1 MQLLLHEQCQC
12 PWTCCSTLTVRGTVK
27 RSVALR
33 KVQGRA
39 VRSTEVN
46 SGADGVRKTH
56 LVGLNKYKFRRATWL
71 HVFWTA
77 HLVSFHGVFARCKD
91 PPGGPS
97 SCVTLHDSHGVD
109 VSCFTIFH
117 DAWFVVF
124 HATMCGDIKS
134 RCQDANGAIC
144 RRHFRRDIFPKTP
157 LLWME
162 VVKSVM
168 LSNDVQE

>member
-1 MQLLLHEQCQC
+1 MCLRGGIAIVGGCCVACAFSMFQSGCFKRGELQFSQCVVAISTMC
-12 PWTCCSTLTVRGTVK
+12 YRCCCSRAG
-27 RSVALR
+27 SD
-33 KVQGRA
+33 VQLGCM
-39 VRSTEVN
+39 SFE
-46 SGADGVRKTH
+46 
-56 LVGLNKYKFRRATWL
+56 
-71 HVFWTA
+71 TA

-91 PPGGPS
+91 PPGGLS

-162 VVKSVM
+162 VVKSVI
-168 LSNDVQE
+168 LSNDMQECN